1 MKETLVL
8 VIVNGFWMADFIE
21 TSEAARIKQLFGST
35 LVPMPFTAEA
45 NREDVI
51 ANTAKKNPQYKVWAV
66 GPHYGPEKF
75 SNRAGSFVP
84 APEVSR

>member
-8 VIVNGFWMADFIE
+8 VIVNGFWVADFIE

-35 LVPMPFTAEA
+35 MVPMPYTAEA

-51 ANTAKKNPQYKVWAV
+51 AIAQKQNPQYKVWAI
-66 GPHYGPEKF
+66 GPK
-75 SNRAGSFVP
+75 AVL
-84 APEVSR
+84 